1 MNMVKLSK
9 KTLLA
14 AALGLAAWGS
24 ALAQATVSLSA
35 TPNPV
40 NVGSTVQVSVNI
52 SGALDL
58 YAYQFSLLFNPAV
71 LQATGSSDGSFLSGG
86 GTVFFVPGAIDNTA
100 GSISFTA
107 ASLLGLLPG
116 VDGSGTLATLNF
128 NVTGFGTSALN
139 FADGVLVNSEL
150 GDLPAQFVDGAV
162 QAVPEPGT
170 WLMLG
175 LGLAAVAGAARR
187 RSAA

>member
-9 KTLLA
+9 QTLLA

-24 ALAQATVSLSA
+24 AQAQATVSVTA

-40 NVGSTVQVSVNI
+40 NVGSSVQVSVNI
-52 SGALDL
+52 TGALDL
-58 YAYQFSLLFNPAV
+58 YAYQFSLLFNPSV

-86 GTVFFVPGAIDNTA
+86 GSVFFVPGTIDNTA

-107 ASLLGLLPG
+107 ASLLGQLPG
-116 VDGSGTLATLNF
+116 VNGNGTLATLNF
-128 NVTGFGTSALN
+128 NVTGFGSSALN
-139 FADGVLVNSEL
+139 FANVVLVNSEL
-150 GDLPAQFVDGAV
+150 GDLPAQFVNGAV
-162 QAVPEPGT
+162 QAVPEPST

-175 LGLAAVAGAARR
+175 LGLAGVAGLARR
-187 RSAA
+187 RSA

>member
-9 KTLLA
+9 QTLLA
-14 AALGLAAWGS
+14 AALGLAAWGN
-24 ALAQATVSLSA
+24 AQAQATVSLNA

-40 NVGSTVQVSVNI
+40 NVGSTLQVSVNI
-52 SGALDL
+52 TGALDL

-71 LQATGSSDGSFLSGG
+71 LQATGSSDGSFLAGG
-86 GTVFFVPGAIDNTA
+86 GTVFFVPGAINNTTGSINFTA
-100 GSISFTA
+100 GS
-107 ASLLGLLPG
+107 LLGQLPG
-116 VDGSGTLATLNF
+116 VNGNGTLATLNF
-128 NVTGFGTSALN
+128 NVTGLGASALN

-150 GDLPAQFVDGAV
+150 GDLPSQFVNATV
-162 QAVPEPGT
+162 LAVPEPGT

-187 RSAA
+187 RST